1 MHTSR
6 KQPSKRLN
14 FLGISFLILF
24 ISVKIFA
31 QAVPVGFNE
40 GLMGNSGVAIT
51 DATASSYYNPGLIL
65 TKKRSSYSAGGN
77 TFSIVDGSANDIKL
91 SSAKISPSY
100 VSALQ
105 IFESFAHEFFL
116 ANLGSVDSQTTSTD
130 SLGGTIKSN
139 VRLDNFIAG
148 YTFAFP
154 ALPLGFQTA
163 LRYTEKQ
170 TNSFYEFQDA
180 GGATTKSTEA
190 IHRQID
196 FLLSIGGTH
205 QFGNYN
211 FGYKYLSRGLA
222 VSKKKEG
229 SEKTFTY
236 SQGLNQYQKTESV
249 VNTNQDIP
257 GEVLALGHSFK
268 IGDHE
273 FLTDSQFEEKADL
286 TYTYDWSQTF
296 GYKLRSAAGYQYMCG
311 LSHLINKDVKYFGQ
325 SMYVSTGM
333 SWLSRTYRSAI
344 GLYYS
349 VNKVNADSQTYG
361 LTFSSEFIY

>member
-1 MHTSR
+1 MRTSQ
-6 KQPSKRLN
+6 KLPSRRSKFLEIN
-14 FLGISFLILF
+14 FCILF
-24 ISVKIFA
+24 FSIKIFA

-40 GLMGNSGVAIT
+40 GLMGNSGVAIS

-65 TKKRSSYSAGGN
+65 TKKKSSYSAGGN

-91 SSAKISPSY
+91 SSAKITPSY

-105 IFESFAHEFFL
+105 IFESYAHEFFL
-116 ANLGSVDSQTTSTD
+116 ANLGSVDSQSTTTD
-130 SLGGTIKSN
+130 NLGATLKSN
-139 VRLDNFIAG
+139 VRIDNFIAG
-148 YTFAFP
+148 YTFGFP

-180 GGATTKSTEA
+180 TSAITKNTEA

-196 FLLSIGGTH
+196 LLLSVGGTH
-205 QFGNYN
+205 QFGKYN

-222 VSKKKEG
+222 ISKKKEG

-249 VNTNQDIP
+249 VKINQDIP
-257 GEVLALGHSFK
+257 GESLALGHSFK
-268 IGDHE
+268 VGDHE
-273 FLTDSQFEEKADL
+273 FLTDSTFEEKADL
-286 TYTYDWSQTF
+286 SYAYDWSQTF
-296 GYKLRSAAGYQYMCG
+296 GYKLGSAAGYQYMCG

-325 SMYVSTGM
+325 SMYISTGM